1 MCDANGGCEDLPT
14 VPLPDSFQMRKREK
28 LHTDTIKWKQ
38 MYNSKLWK
46 KKEILSNTCKW
57 LSADCLLMQ
66 YWAMDVMWT
75 KDMGINSWAADQPNW
90 VMEIKI
96 H

>member
-1 MCDANGGCEDLPT
+1 MKAD
-14 VPLPDSFQMRKREK
+14 VQFK
-28 LHTDTIKWKQ
+28 TIE
-38 MYNSKLWK
+38 

-66 YWAMDVMWT
+66 YWATDVMWT
-75 KDMGINSWAADQPNW
+75 KDMGYIFLGSWSTKLCYGNKNTG
-90 VMEIKI
+90 IL